1 MVHDYLGGFWGH
13 SFDEGEKLV
22 SVGVAGESFDRLD
35 SHVHFDEFD
44 FPIVAVQR
52 DFLQAILDSVP
63 ECSFYLVADVCEGVR
78 GTWCQVSEVVDC
90 WTAFEH
96 AGGGDYDAWTT
107 SDDLFSIPWMS
118 DWVEVF

>member
-35 SHVHFDEFD
+35 SHVHFDELD

-52 DFLQAILDSVP
+52 DLLQAVLD
-63 ECSFYLVADVCEGVR
+63 
-78 GTWCQVSEVVDC
+78 
-90 WTAFEH
+90 
-96 AGGGDYDAWTT
+96 
-107 SDDLFSIPWMS
+107 
-118 DWVEVF
+118 